1 MTKASAGLPSN
12 EEKQVIKERL
22 TAVMEGLELSARTAR
37 EHAWMAQYSTIRAD
51 ALATFVR
58 FGGTRNQFEFWWP
71 DAFEEG
77 LEFVRILNSR
87 SEP

>member
-1 MTKASAGLPSN
+1 
-12 EEKQVIKERL
+12 
-22 TAVMEGLELSARTAR
+22 
-37 EHAWMAQYSTIRAD
+37 MAQYSTIRAD